1 MHNTVLGAGLGSE
14 LPSSRGK
21 PWAVLSLSACLQCK
35 EVASEPKQTQGC
47 GEPGNTTEDSG

>member
-14 LPSSRGK
+14 LWSSRGK

-35 EVASEPKQTQGC
+35 EVASEPK
-47 GEPGNTTEDSG
+47 